1 VTFQHQ
7 IRIIQ
12 CLIAMSANAFALT
25 LTACSSGDT
34 RSSGS
39 SNRETR
45 ETAVPVG
52 IVEAELGD
60 MAAMVS
66 FNATVESERTVRVY
80 PQIAGLVDRLYAE
93 EGDRVE
99 AGQVLL
105 RLEDDDARL
114 AVRRAEIEL
123 DKARRDST
131 RQADLF
137 SKDLIS
143 RNEYEQAVYLANR
156 ARVALEE
163 SALAYNRTHIRTP
176 VAGIVST
183 RNVELGDRV
192 TTAIPAY
199 EVVTMTDLVAQVY
212 VPGRHRPNLRVGQ
225 PAQITS
231 DMIPGYRIDGRI
243 RRISP
248 VISPQSGTVKVTV
261 ELDDPERKLAPG
273 MFANVGLVID
283 SQTDAL
289 LAPKEALVYDGGQAY
304 AFVVRGERANRV
316 RLELGLSNA
325 RQVQVLGG
333 IGRGDSVVVV
343 GHEGLRDGAMVRV
356 IADPLTPIPPSTQP
370 EPVHTETDTTIATTG
385 S

>member
-1 VTFQHQ
+1 MTFQHP
-7 IRIIQ
+7 IRLIK
-12 CLIAMSANAFALT
+12 CLIAVSAAVSVLAI
-25 LTACSSGDT
+25 TACGSGDT
-34 RSSGS
+34 RSSGQS
-39 SNRETR
+39 SRETR

-52 IVEAELGD
+52 IVEAQLGD

-93 EGDRVE
+93 EGDRVA
-99 AGQVLL
+99 AGQVLF

-123 DKARRDST
+123 DKARRDSI

-143 RNEYEQAVYLANR
+143 RNEYEQAVYVANR
-156 ARVALEE
+156 AGVALEE
-163 SALAYNRTHIRTP
+163 AKLAYNRTRIRTP

-192 TTAIPAY
+192 TTAVPAY

-212 VPGRHRPNLRVGQ
+212 VPGRHRPNLRAGQ
-225 PAQITS
+225 PARITS

-273 MFANVGLVID
+273 MFANVGLVIE

-304 AFVVRGERANRV
+304 VFVVRGERANRV

-343 GHEGLRDGAMVRV
+343 GHEGLRDGAMIRV
-356 IADPLTPIPPSTQP
+356 VADPLTPIPYIQR
-370 EPVHTETDTTIATTG
+370 EPAQAETDTTISTTA

>member
-1 VTFQHQ
+1 MTFQHP
-7 IRIIQ
+7 IRLIK
-12 CLIAMSANAFALT
+12 CLIAVSAAVSVLAI
-25 LTACSSGDT
+25 TACGSGDT
-34 RSSGS
+34 RSSGQS
-39 SNRETR
+39 SRETR

-52 IVEAELGD
+52 IVEAQLGD

-93 EGDRVE
+93 EGDRVA
-99 AGQVLL
+99 AGQVLF

-123 DKARRDST
+123 DKARRDSI

-143 RNEYEQAVYLANR
+143 RNEYEQAVYVANR
-156 ARVALEE
+156 AGVALEE
-163 SALAYNRTHIRTP
+163 AKLAYNRTRIRTP

-192 TTAIPAY
+192 TTAVPAY

-212 VPGRHRPNLRVGQ
+212 VPGRHRPNLRTGQ
-225 PAQITS
+225 PARITS

-273 MFANVGLVID
+273 MFANVGLVIE

-304 AFVVRGERANRV
+304 VFVVRGERANRV

-343 GHEGLRDGAMVRV
+343 GHEGLRDGAMIRV
-356 IADPLTPIPPSTQP
+356 VADPLTPIPYIQR
-370 EPVHTETDTTIATTG
+370 EPAQAETDTTISTTA